1 MYAYIVQLKT
11 IKNRER
17 NTYLAKNQKNMAVK
31 LKAWWRI
38 PSSSLI
44 GFFPSCHCG
53 PLAEG
58 GGLLAWDLSQLT
70 GPAALGRYVYVCV
83 YI

>member
-31 LKAWWRI
+31 LKA
-38 PSSSLI
+38 
-44 GFFPSCHCG
+44 
-53 PLAEG
+53 
-58 GGLLAWDLSQLT
+58 
-70 GPAALGRYVYVCV
+70 
-83 YI
+83 